1 MIKYGTFL
9 LETSAKIVSFS
20 SNRYIEKKKVINIIE
35 SNRRNQ
41 GDNDKA
47 FLELFQQYEQDI
59 YRMAY
64 VYVKN
69 KEDALD
75 VVQEAAYRSFLK
87 FNTLNNLQMFKTWL
101 IKITINCAIDLL
113 RKNKQ
118 VIHLKKEDIEFLSS
132 SMEDIPLSL
141 SLQDL
146 LELLNE
152 DEKTIVLLK
161 FYQGCTFS
169 EISEVI
175 NAPLSTVKSI
185 LYRALEKL
193 RKGAR
198 RVDMYGQ

>member
-1 MIKYGTFL
+1 M
-9 LETSAKIVSFS
+9 
-20 SNRYIEKKKVINIIE
+20 INIIE